1 MFENIMLLIPSLIF
15 IIIIIIILTYKYY
28 IKILDAQKEYAVAKQ
43 LVSNIVLTFRKRVN
57 EQNTKVDN
65 ILYDIEELQ
74 SSIEKRR
81 KQETYFQDNI
91 NDIIKSMTSVFTI
104 NKKLVDNFIVMNT
117 KIDKLKT
124 TDKILYDTLE
134 LFKKEQKELLQKPIL
149 KLPSDQRKSFVKLTR
164 TEIQIIQILLSEGAK
179 TAPKIMDEI
188 NKTREHTSRLMKKLW
203 QEGYIERDTN
213 SIPFIYRPT
222 KELKKRINIET

>member
-1 MFENIMLLIPSLIF
+1 M
-15 IIIIIIILTYKYY
+15 K
-28 IKILDAQKEYAVAKQ
+28 
-43 LVSNIVLTFRKRVN
+43 
-57 EQNTKVDN
+57 
-65 ILYDIEELQ
+65 
-74 SSIEKRR
+74 KRR

-104 NKKLVDNFIVMNT
+104 NKKLVDNFIVINT

>member
-1 MFENIMLLIPSLIF
+1 MLLIPSLIF
-15 IIIIIIILTYKYY
+15 IIIIIILTYKYY
-28 IKILDAQKEYAVAKQ
+28 NKILDAQKEYAVAKQ

-81 KQETYFQDNI
+81 KQEIYFQDNI
-91 NDIIKSMTSVFTI
+91 NDIIKSVTSVFTI

>member
-1 MFENIMLLIPSLIF
+1 MFENIILLIPSLIF
-15 IIIIIIILTYKYY
+15 IIIIIILTYKYY
-28 IKILDAQKEYAVAKQ
+28 NKILDAQKEYAVAKQ
-43 LVSNIVLTFRKRVN
+43 LVSNIVLTFRKRIN

-81 KQETYFQDNI
+81 KQEIYFQDNI

-104 NKKLVDNFIVMNT
+104 NKKLVDNFIVINT

-124 TDKILYDTLE
+124 TDKILYNTLE

-149 KLPSDQRKSFVKLTR
+149 KLPSNQRKSFVKLTR

-179 TAPKIMDEI
+179 TAPKIMVEI

>member
-1 MFENIMLLIPSLIF
+1 MLLIPSLIF
-15 IIIIIIILTYKYY
+15 IIIIIILTYKYY
-28 IKILDAQKEYAVAKQ
+28 NKILDAQKEYAVAKQ
-43 LVSNIVLTFRKRVN
+43 LVSNIVLTFRKRTN

>member
-1 MFENIMLLIPSLIF
+1 MLLIPSLIF
-15 IIIIIIILTYKYY
+15 IIIIIILTYKYY
-28 IKILDAQKEYAVAKQ
+28 NKILDAQKEYAVAKQ
-43 LVSNIVLTFRKRVN
+43 LVSNIVLTFRKRIN

-104 NKKLVDNFIVMNT
+104 NKKLVDNFIVINT

-179 TAPKIMDEI
+179 TAPKIMEEI

>member
-1 MFENIMLLIPSLIF
+1 MFENIILLIPSLIF
-15 IIIIIIILTYKYY
+15 IIIIIILTYKYY
-28 IKILDAQKEYAVAKQ
+28 NKILDAQKEYAVAKQ
-43 LVSNIVLTFRKRVN
+43 LVSNIVLTFRKRIN

-104 NKKLVDNFIVMNT
+104 NKKLVDNFIVINT

>member
-1 MFENIMLLIPSLIF
+1 MLLIPSLIF
-15 IIIIIIILTYKYY
+15 IIIIIILTYKYY

-43 LVSNIVLTFRKRVN
+43 LVRNIVLTFRKRVN

-81 KQETYFQDNI
+81 KQESYFQDNI

-104 NKKLVDNFIVMNT
+104 NKKLVDNFIVINT

-124 TDKILYDTLE
+124 TDKILYDALE

-149 KLPSDQRKSFVKLTR
+149 KLPSNQRKSFVKLTR